1 MILKNNDFMEAQG
14 KKKLLKS
21 YSANE
26 ERINVASHALG
37 VLLSIVALPFLIVK
51 GIQQGELVYVL
62 SFLTYGLSLITLYT
76 ASTLFHHAQSNTTL
90 RYRLNIF
97 DHAAIFILI
106 AGTYTPY
113 SLLTLQGSLSWIIF
127 GVIWGAALIGIVLKL
142 FFTGRFKILST
153 IMYVLMGWVALFAF
167 KPLYY
172 NLGGDGFLWL
182 MLGGAAYTIGAVLY
196 SISKLKFNHAI
207 FHVFVL
213 IGSICH
219 FVSIYF
225 YV

>member
-1 MILKNNDFMEAQG
+1 MEAQD
-14 KKKLLKS
+14 KKHLLKN
-21 YSANE
+21 YSSKE

-37 VLLSIVALPFLIVK
+37 VLLSIVAFPFLLIK
-51 GIQQGELVYVL
+51 AIEQGELVYVL
-62 SFLTYGLSLITLYT
+62 SFLTYALSLIILYT
-76 ASTLFHHAQSNTTL
+76 ASTLFHHAKSNTTR

-113 SLLTLQGSLSWIIF
+113 SLITLQGSLSWIIF
-127 GVIWGAALIGIVLKL
+127 GVIWGAALSGIILKL
-142 FFTGRFKILST
+142 FFTGRFKIIST
-153 IMYVLMGWVALFAF
+153 TMYVLMGWVALFAI

-172 NLGGDGFLWL
+172 NLEGHGFLYL
-182 MLGGAAYTIGAVLY
+182 MLGGAAYTLGAVLY
-196 SISKLKFNHAI
+196 SISKLKYNHAI

-213 IGSICH
+213 MGSICH
-219 FVSIYF
+219 FISIYF